1 MVQEN
6 ESRPLGPESPARR
19 VLESIPSEG
28 AIGYIELRD
37 RTGLAGETL
46 GDALQ
51 ALQDLGLIGAKQN
64 VAEPFYWKV
73 IQQPGKEPGKVW
85 YTLDE
90 AAGHMSVSK
99 RTVQHLIKDGQL
111 PAYRV
116 GRGGHRR
123 IKSEDLDSAMHRDDV
138 FDITAM
144 TAREDPV
151 LAELWDNDQDSVYD
165 QL

>member
-6 ESRPLGPESPARR
+6 ESRPLGPGSPARR
-19 VLESIPSEG
+19 VLESIPLEG
-28 AIGYIELRD
+28 ATGYIELRD
-37 RTGLAGETL
+37 RTGLAGEAL
-46 GDALQ
+46 GDALE

-73 IQQPGKEPGKVW
+73 IQQPRKVW

-99 RTVQHLIKDGQL
+99 RTVQHLIQDGQM

-123 IKSEDLDSAMHRDDV
+123 IKLEDLDSAMHRDDG

-151 LAELWDNDQDSVYD
+151 LAELWDNDLDSVYD

>member
-1 MVQEN
+1 MVQGN
-6 ESRPLGPESPARR
+6 EPRPLGPESPARR
-19 VLESIPSEG
+19 VLESIPLEG

-37 RTGLAGETL
+37 RTGLAGQAL
-46 GDALQ
+46 GDALK

-64 VAEPFYWKV
+64 VAEAFYWK
-73 IQQPGKEPGKVW
+73 ILQQPRKVW

-123 IKSEDLDSAMHRDDV
+123 IRSEDLDSAMHRDDGL
-138 FDITAM
+138 DTASM